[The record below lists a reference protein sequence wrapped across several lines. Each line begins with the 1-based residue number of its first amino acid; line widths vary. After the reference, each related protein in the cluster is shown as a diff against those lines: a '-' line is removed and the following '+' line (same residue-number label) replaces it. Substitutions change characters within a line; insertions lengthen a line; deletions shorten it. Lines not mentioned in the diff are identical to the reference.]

1 MAGHSKWAGIKHKK
15 AVVDA
20 QRGKLFSKVIRELT
34 AAARVGGGNPEA
46 NPRLRLAIQKAR
58 EGNLPKETIEKAI
71 KRGTGA
77 LPGVAYEE
85 MVMEG
90 YGPGGVAI
98 LVEALTDNKNRT
110 SAELRSLFSRMGGNV
125 AGAGSVS
132 WLFQKK
138 GLITLNAAGLNEDQ
152 LLERVL
158 EAGAEDLSVEEGQAS
173 VTSSPQH
180 LEAVKAALQEGGFAW
195 ESAELTMVPSSTV
208 RVEDPGQVK
217 ALLALLNA
225 LEDLDDTQH
234 VYANFDIP
242 DALLLSAV
250 SGTGQVGAP

>member
-15 AVVDA
+15 AIVDA
-20 QRGKLFSKVIRELT
+20 QRGKAFTKVIRELT
-34 AAARVGGGNPEA
+34 SAARLGGGNPDG

-58 EGNLPKETIEKAI
+58 EVNVPKDTLEKAI
-71 KRGTGA
+71 KRGTGE

-98 LVEALTDNKNRT
+98 LVEGLTDNKNRT
-110 SAELRSLFSRMGGNV
+110 SAELRSLFTRGGGSL

-138 GLITLNAAGLNEDQ
+138 GVLTLNAPGLSEDR
-152 LLERVL
+152 LMDIVL
-158 EAGAEDLSVEEGQAS
+158 EAGAEDLKVEGQHGT
-173 VTSSPQH
+173 VTTDLH
-180 LEAVKAALQEGGFAW
+180 ALEAVKQSLQKASVPIET
-195 ESAELTMVPSSTV
+195 AELTMVPTSTV
-208 RVEDPGQVK
+208 RVDDPAQAK
-217 ALLALLNA
+217 SLLALLDA
-225 LEDLDDTQH
+225 LEDHEDPQH

-242 DALLLSAV
+242 DAILEAQAA
-250 SGTGQVGAP
+250 G

>member
-20 QRGKLFSKVIRELT
+20 QRGKVFSKVIREIT
-34 AAARVGGGNPEA
+34 AAARIGGGHPDA

-58 EGNLPKETIEKAI
+58 EANLPKDSLEKAI
-71 KRGTGA
+71 KRGTGD

-85 MVMEG
+85 MVLEG

-98 LVEALTDNKNRT
+98 LVEALSDNKNRT
-110 SAELRSLFSRMGGNV
+110 SAELRSLFTRLGGNL

-138 GLITLNAAGLNEDQ
+138 GLLIVKVDRMAEDR
-152 LLERVL
+152 LMESAID
-158 EAGAEDLSVEEGQAS
+158 AGAEDFRLEGGQATILTTPQQLES
-173 VTSSPQH
+173 VKQ
-180 LEAVKAALQEGGFAW
+180 ALQRAGVTI
-195 ESAELTMVPSSTV
+195 ESAEFGLVPSTTMHVDEATV
-208 RVEDPGQVK
+208 AR
-217 ALLALLNA
+217 ALLALLDG
-225 LEDLDDTQH
+225 LEDHEDTQH

-242 DALLLSAV
+242 DTLLEQA
-250 SGTGQVGAP
+250 GG

>member
-20 QRGKLFSKVIRELT
+20 QRGKVFSKVIRELT
-34 AAARVGGGNPEA
+34 AAARIGGGHPEA

-58 EGNLPKETIEKAI
+58 EANLPKDSLEKAI
-71 KRGTGA
+71 KRGTGD

-110 SAELRSLFSRMGGNV
+110 SAEVRSLFSRMSGNL

-138 GLITLNAAGLNEDQ
+138 GVIVLAAGGISEDR
-152 LLERVL
+152 LMDIVL
-158 EAGAEDLSVEEGQAS
+158 EAGAEDLKVEGEQA
-173 VTSSPQH
+173 VVTTSSQA
-180 LEAVKAALQEGGFAW
+180 LERVKQSLQQQGIGW
-195 ESAELTMVPSSTV
+195 ESAEWTMVPSSTV
-208 RVEDPGQVK
+208 RVEDPAQAK
-217 ALLALLNA
+217 ALLHLLDA
-225 LEDLDDTQH
+225 LEDHEDTQH
-234 VYANFDIP
+234 VFANFDIP
-242 DALLLSAV
+242 DAILAEHA
-250 SGTGQVGAP
+250 TA

>member
-34 AAARVGGGNPEA
+34 AAARLGGGSPDA

-58 EGNLPKETIEKAI
+58 EGNLPKDTIEKAI
-71 KRGTGA
+71 KRGTGD
-77 LPGVAYEE
+77 LPGVNYEE

-90 YGPGGVAI
+90 YGPAGVAI

-110 SAELRSLFSRMGGNV
+110 SAELRSIFTRLGGNL

-138 GLITLNAAGLNEDQ
+138 GLLTLDARGVNEEQLMEAA
-152 LLERVL
+152 L
-158 EAGAEDLSVEEGQAS
+158 EAGAEDLKTEDGQIT
-173 VTSSPQH
+173 VTATPQAF
-180 LEAVKAALQEGGFAW
+180 EAVKQALHAAGYVV

-208 RVEDPGQVK
+208 RVEDSAQAK
-217 ALLALLNA
+217 ALLALLDA
-225 LEDLDDTQH
+225 LEEHEDTQQ
-234 VYANFDIP
+234 VFANFDIP
-242 DALLLSAV
+242 DALLAEHA
-250 SGTGQVGAP
+250 GA